1 MSGTATT
8 SALTGLPDRSSCVAE
23 TVRLIEYARST
34 ETSLAVL
41 WLDLDRF
48 LVINRSLGHR
58 AGDQVIRKISARLHG
73 YNPDEG
79 LLCHVGADEFVLL
92 APGAGRETAAALA
105 DGLLRRV
112 DAPLQLGTVALHPTG
127 SIGIALLEPGETA
140 ATLLERAD
148 RAMLEAKQQGG
159 NRWVFSGEERISGR
173 QGILLA
179 REELEIENGLHEA
192 LETGGLALHYQPIL
206 RRDGTVEAA
215 EALMR
220 CGQAPSAIPP
230 DRLIPVAEK
239 TGLIARLG
247 EWSILSAAEFAGHL
261 YGQRLAT
268 RIAVN
273 VSRAQLLSDGFAES
287 LSAALLVAGIDPG
300 LLELELTE
308 SLFMDMSPLVQC
320 NLERCIELGVS
331 LAIDDFGTGFSCL
344 ANLKDLP
351 ASKLKLDRAF
361 TMVLP
366 GDRRA
371 YAVVRA
377 MTQLGRELGMTVVA
391 EGVETADQ
399 AEALWEAGVDAVQ
412 GYYLARPMDADSLR
426 EWLDGA
432 GR

>member
-8 SALTGLPDRSSCVAE
+8 SALTGLPDRSTCLAE
-23 TVRLIEYARST
+23 TARLIEQVRNSEAG
-34 ETSLAVL
+34 LAVL

-73 YNPDEG
+73 HNPDDG
-79 LLCHVGADEFVLL
+79 LLCHVGADEFVFL
-92 APGAGRETAAALA
+92 APGAGRDEAAALA
-105 DGLLRRV
+105 NSVLRLV

-127 SIGIALLEPGETA
+127 SIGIALLDRDENA
-140 ATLLERAD
+140 ASLLERAD

-173 QGILLA
+173 LGILLA
-179 REELEIENGLHEA
+179 REELEIENGLHGA
-192 LETGGLALHYQPIL
+192 LETGGLSLHYQPIL
-206 RRDGTVEAA
+206 RRDGAVESA

-220 CGQAPSAIPP
+220 CSAGGSAIPP
-230 DRLIPVAEK
+230 AKLIPVAEK

-247 EWSILSAAEFAGHL
+247 EWSILNAAEFAGRL
-261 YGQRLAT
+261 REQRLAT

-287 LSAALLVAGIDPG
+287 LSAAILVADIDPS

-308 SLFMDMSPLVQC
+308 SLFMDMSPSVQC

-361 TMVLP
+361 AMVLP
-366 GDRRA
+366 RDRRA
-371 YAVVRA
+371 YAVARA

-391 EGVETADQ
+391 EGVETAEQ
-399 AEALWEAGVDAVQ
+399 ADALWEAGVDAIQ
-412 GYYLARPMDADSLR
+412 GYYLARPMDAGALR
-426 EWLDGA
+426 DWLNGA